1 VACGELRAR
10 VATYTPAVRNIRFVR
25 IVCSCVARSSLPVVR
40 RRGGQGIDVLSGSMV
55 ARWGVHVCTWWKL
68 ADPRGSNTYRVVSA
82 RHRDRRGGPLSL
94 VACGELRTRV
104 ATCAPAVHG
113 GCTRGVRSDT
123 HPRFTVDAREEYVVA
138 HT

>member
-1 VACGELRAR
+1 MVGVCCELRACGAQYLFR
-10 VATYTPAVRNIRFVR
+10 LYWVFV
-25 IVCSCVARSSLPVVR
+25 CGPVLAPCGTAA
-40 RRGGQGIDVLSGSMV
+40 GGQGIDVLSGSMV